1 MLSDNGYILTKIQA
15 ILLILLL
22 NLFNQAK
29 GQESVLES
37 VFTFKAGQVK
47 TANALNLIS
56 RQTGYNF
63 TYDSRLIDADRKVN
77 MTFINTTLN
86 NILDTILDNDSLI
99 YNIIDNYI
107 IISRF
112 VPPASVR
119 KDSLIKQGADYITG
133 IIIDAESDE
142 PLPFATIGLKNTG
155 KGTVANSNG
164 EFGLN
169 IFPEWINDTLSISY
183 LGYLAREIPVA
194 QALGNDFSIRMRRE
208 FISIPEIIIRTQ
220 IPQEIIYKTF
230 SAISRNYGNN
240 PAVLTGFYREGVMKK
255 QELQNYSEA
264 IISIFKTAYSG
275 SLLGDQIKI
284 LKSRKIENVDRT
296 DTLAVRL
303 KAGLS
308 TCLELDGVRN
318 TFDFISRESMPEYK
332 YMITDIVSFD
342 EESAYVIDFEQ
353 RESVELPLYR
363 GSMYINTSDY
373 AILHADFELHPKY
386 ISKMRSSFIS
396 STTRGFETWPQT
408 VKYSVS
414 YRKFNN
420 RYFLNHVRGDLV
432 FISKQKRKLFNSQ
445 FTVFFELAITEMNT
459 ENVSRFDR
467 EELAPIHSVF
477 SRTINSYDS
486 KFWEN
491 QDFLRPEENLLQA
504 LKNMKVKLQEF
515 SEQQD

>member
-1 MLSDNGYILTKIQA
+1 MLSDNGYILKKTGA
-15 ILLILLL
+15 ILLIFLL
-22 NLFNQAK
+22 NLWYDVKA
-29 GQESVLES
+29 QESILDS
-37 VFTFKAGQVK
+37 LFTFTAGMVK
-47 TANALNLIS
+47 TGNALNLIT

-63 TYDSRLIDADRKVN
+63 TYDSRLIDPEKRTDL
-77 MTFINTTLN
+77 TFRNTKLN
-86 NILDTILDNDSLI
+86 DILKTILDNDSLRYTI
-99 YNIIDNYI
+99 VDKYI
-107 IISRF
+107 IISRY
-112 VPPASVR
+112 VPTPSA
-119 KDSLIKQGADYITG
+119 KTDSIIPFGREYITG
-133 IIIDAESDE
+133 KVVDSDSDE

-155 KGTVANSNG
+155 KGTVTNATG

-169 IFPEWINDTLSISY
+169 ILPGWINDTLSVSY
-183 LGYLAREIPVA
+183 LGYLAREIPVE
-194 QALGNDFSIRMRRE
+194 QALGNSFTIRMQRE

-220 IPQEIIYKTF
+220 APQEIIYKAF
-230 SAISRNYGNN
+230 SAISSNYGNT
-240 PAVLTGFYREGVMKK
+240 PAILTGFYREGVMKK

-264 IISIFKTAYSG
+264 VIGIYKSSYTG

-296 DTLAVRL
+296 DTLAIRL

-318 TFDFISRESMPEYK
+318 HFDFISRESMPEYK
-332 YMITDIVSFD
+332 YIISDIVSFD
-342 EESAYVIDFEQ
+342 DESAWVIDFEQ
-353 RESVELPLYR
+353 RETVDQPLYR
-363 GSMYINTSDY
+363 GSLYINTYDF

-386 ISKMRSSFIS
+386 ISKMKSSFIS
-396 STTRGFETWPQT
+396 SSTRGFDTWPLT

-432 FISKQKRKLFNSQ
+432 FVSKQKRRLFNSQ
-445 FTVFFELAITEMNT
+445 FRVFFELAVTDMEIDK
-459 ENVSRFDR
+459 VSRFDR

-477 SRTINSYDS
+477 SRTITSYDS

-515 SEQQD
+515 SEQP

>member
-1 MLSDNGYILTKIQA
+1 MLSYNGYIHSWIQA
-15 ILLILLL
+15 IWMILLL
-22 NLFNQAK
+22 TLCNQGK
-29 GQESVLES
+29 GQESILDS
-37 VFTFKAGQVK
+37 AFSFKAGQIK

-56 RQTGYNF
+56 KQTGFNF
-63 TYDSRLIDADRKVN
+63 TYDSRLIDADKKVN
-77 MTFINTTLN
+77 MTISNAKLKD
-86 NILDTILDNDSLI
+86 ILDAILDNDSLV

-112 VPPASVR
+112 ISPVREMRDSVF
-119 KDSLIKQGADYITG
+119 KPGPDYITG
-133 IIIDAESDE
+133 VIIDTESEE

-155 KGTVANSNG
+155 KGTVANATG
-164 EFGLN
+164 DFGLN
-169 IFPEWINDTLSISY
+169 IFPEWLNDTLSISY
-183 LGYLAREIPVA
+183 LGYLTRDIPVV
-194 QALGNDFSIRMRRE
+194 QALGNNFTIRMSRE

-220 IPQEIIYKTF
+220 IPQEIIYKAF
-230 SAISRNYGNN
+230 SSISRNYGND
-240 PAVLTGFYREGVMKK
+240 PAILTGFYREGVTKK

-264 IISIFKTAYSG
+264 LISIYKTAYRG

-284 LKSRKIENVDRT
+284 LKSRKIENADRT

-318 TFDFISRESMPEYK
+318 TFDFIAKESMTEYR
-332 YMITDIVSFD
+332 YIISDIVSFD
-342 EESAYVIDFEQ
+342 EESAFVIDFEQ

-363 GSMYINTSDY
+363 GSMYINTFDY

-386 ISKMRSSFIS
+386 ISKMKSSFIS
-396 STTRGFETWPQT
+396 SATRGFDTWPQT

-432 FISKQKRKLFNSQ
+432 FISKQKRKLFSSQ
-445 FTVFFELAITEMNT
+445 FNVFFELAITDINT
-459 ENVSRFDR
+459 ENISRFDR

-477 SRTINSYDS
+477 SRTITSYDS

-515 SEQQD
+515 SEQ